1 MASPTEKQIKFAEDI
16 ARVLSIDFP
25 TSSKEFNKRTYRNF
39 IEAHYD
45 EFKMVMNDVNDV
57 CFEDEMAWFQMLNG

>member
-16 ARVLSIDFP
+16 VRVLGIEFP

-39 IEAHYD
+39 INAYYN
-45 EFKMVMNDVNDV
+45 EFKMVMNDVDDV

>member
-16 ARVLSIDFP
+16 ARVLGIDFP

-39 IEAHYD
+39 INAHYD
-45 EFKMVMNDVNDV
+45 KFKEIMNDVNDI